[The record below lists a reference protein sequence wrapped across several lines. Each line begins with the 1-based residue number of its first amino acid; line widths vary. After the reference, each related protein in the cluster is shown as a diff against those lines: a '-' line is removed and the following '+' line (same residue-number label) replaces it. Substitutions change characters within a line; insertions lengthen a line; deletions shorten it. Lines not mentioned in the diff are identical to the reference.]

1 MAKYLGPTLGKRKI
15 GLAITQAGLDSFH
28 LDLYIFPS
36 DLLQKKN
43 SGNAADKATS
53 SLYFSKVKQLTLALE
68 QIFLLLKNPEYNV
81 LKVAGSPAGLKRTP
95 ESMVNN
101 FLINSKPLFD
111 TVNQELIYKTP
122 SQNKFGLAL
131 GISVSNIRGYF
142 SNGQLYLSRFLFS
155 YTALNSP
162 P

>member
-28 LDLYIFPS
+28 LDLYIFFYS
-36 DLLQKKN
+36 DLLQN

-95 ESMVNN
+95 ESMVNK
-101 FLINSKPLFD
+101 FGINSKPLLFMYD
-111 TVNQELIYKTP
+111 VNQELIYKTP
-122 SQNKFGLAL
+122 SKNKFGLAL
-131 GISVSNIRGYF
+131 GISVSNIRAYF
-142 SNGQLYLSRFLFS
+142 SNGQLYLSRFLFHI
-155 YTALNSP
+155 LP
-162 P
+162 